1 MTSERSPAAL
11 TGYRVIEL
19 ASERCALAGKLL
31 ADMGAEVIVVEPPGG
46 CHTRSWE
53 PFADDVPELENS
65 LHWWHYN
72 TSKKSVIVDLDTDI
86 GADTFRS
93 LIDTADVVIEAE
105 PLGRLDALGLDWN
118 QFGGNDGELIWT
130 SITHHGR
137 DGTDPPA
144 TDLTLLAEGGPVWSC
159 GYDDH
164 QLPPVRGGGNQAFH
178 TACHYAVPAIL
189 VALMW
194 RETSGKGQL
203 VDISMLG
210 AANATTE
217 FATLW
222 WLNAEREVGRQ
233 TGRHAHIRPTE
244 WTQIRCADG
253 RWFNTGVPPRNKREF
268 AALRTWVEE
277 LGLVEECSPYEIL
290 KLGDKYERIGLFE
303 LDADPLAGEV
313 FQAGRDVI
321 EFLGQRLSAYEL
333 FVGLQERGM
342 ACGIVYSPEEMMQD
356 PHFVE
361 RGFPVDIFYEDRDTS
376 FTHPG
381 APYRF
386 GRTPW
391 RAKRAPLLG
400 EHQTLIEELSD

>member
-1 MTSERSPAAL
+1 MC
-11 TGYRVIEL
+11 I
-19 ASERCALAGKLL
+19 
-31 ADMGAEVIVVEPPGG
+31 
-46 CHTRSWE
+46 
-53 PFADDVPELENS
+53 
-65 LHWWHYN
+65 
-72 TSKKSVIVDLDTDI
+72 
-86 GADTFRS
+86 
-93 LIDTADVVIEAE
+93 
-105 PLGRLDALGLDWN
+105 
-118 QFGGNDGELIWT
+118 
-130 SITHHGR
+130 R
-137 DGTDPPA
+137 D
-144 TDLTLLAEGGPVWSC
+144 S
-159 GYDDH
+159 
-164 QLPPVRGGGNQAFH
+164 
-178 TACHYAVPAIL
+178 
-189 VALMW
+189 
-194 RETSGKGQL
+194 
-203 VDISMLG
+203 
-210 AANATTE
+210 
-217 FATLW
+217 
-222 WLNAEREVGRQ
+222 
-233 TGRHAHIRPTE
+233 
-244 WTQIRCADG
+244 
-253 RWFNTGVPPRNKREF
+253 
-268 AALRTWVEE
+268 
-277 LGLVEECSPYEIL
+277 GLVEECSPYEIL

>member
-46 CHTRSWE
+46 CHTRNWE

-93 LIDTADVVIEAE
+93 LVDTADVVIEAE

-164 QLPPVRGGGNQAFH
+164 ELPPVRGGGNQAFH

>member
-1 MTSERSPAAL
+1 MTPKDSEAAL

-46 CHTRSWE
+46 CETRAWE
-53 PFADDVPELENS
+53 PFADDVPGLENS

-72 TSKKSVIVDLDTDI
+72 TSKKSVMVDLETEA
-86 GADTFRS
+86 GAQQFRS
-93 LIDTADVVIEAE
+93 LLATADVVIEAE

-118 QFGGNDGELIWT
+118 QLREDESELIWT

-137 DGTDPPA
+137 DGADPPA
-144 TDLTLLAEGGPVWSC
+144 TDQTLLAEGGPVWSC

-164 QLPPVRGGGNQAFH
+164 QLPPVRGGANQAFH

-194 RETSGKGQL
+194 RETSSRGQL
-203 VDISMLG
+203 IDVSMLG

-222 WLNAEREVGRQ
+222 WLNGEQEVQRQ

-253 RWFNTGVPPRNKREF
+253 RWFNTGMPPRNKREF
-268 AALRTWVEE
+268 AALRMWIEE
-277 LGLVEECSPYEIL
+277 LGLVAECSSYEIL
-290 KLGDKYERIGLFE
+290 KLGDQYERIGVFE
-303 LDADPLAGEV
+303 LDADPMAGEV

-321 EFLGQRLSAYEL
+321 EFLGQRLPAYEL
-333 FVGLQERGM
+333 FLGLQERGM
-342 ACGIVYSPEEMMQD
+342 ACGIVYSPDEMIED

-361 RGFPVDIFYEDRDTS
+361 RGFPVDVFYEDRNSTY
-376 FTHPG
+376 THPG

-386 GRTPW
+386 ERTPW
-391 RAKRAPLLG
+391 MVTRAPHLG
-400 EHQTLIEELSD
+400 EHQVLVEDLPE

>member
-93 LIDTADVVIEAE
+93 LVDTADVVIEAE

-290 KLGDKYERIGLFE
+290 KLGDNYERIGLFE

-361 RGFPVDIFYEDRDTS
+361 RGFPVDIFYEDRGTS

>member
-93 LIDTADVVIEAE
+93 LVDTADVVIEAE

-118 QFGGNDGELIWT
+118 HFGENDGELIWT

>member
-93 LIDTADVVIEAE
+93 LVDTADVVIEAE

-400 EHQTLIEELSD
+400 EHQTLIDELSD

>member
-1 MTSERSPAAL
+1 VTSERSPAAL

-93 LIDTADVVIEAE
+93 LVDTADVVIEAE

-164 QLPPVRGGGNQAFH
+164 ELPPVRGGGNQAFH

-400 EHQTLIEELSD
+400 EHQTLIDELSD

>member
-1 MTSERSPAAL
+1 MTSERLPAAL

-46 CHTRSWE
+46 CHTRNWE

-93 LIDTADVVIEAE
+93 LVDTADVVIEAE

>member
-93 LIDTADVVIEAE
+93 LVDTADVVIEAE

-118 QFGGNDGELIWT
+118 QFGENEGELIWT

-400 EHQTLIEELSD
+400 EHQTLIDELSD

>member
-400 EHQTLIEELSD
+400 EHQTLIDELSD

>member
-1 MTSERSPAAL
+1 VTSERSPAAL

-46 CHTRSWE
+46 CHTRNWE

-93 LIDTADVVIEAE
+93 LVDTADVVIEAE

-164 QLPPVRGGGNQAFH
+164 ELPPVRGGGNQAFH

>member
-46 CHTRSWE
+46 CHTRNWE

-93 LIDTADVVIEAE
+93 LVDTADVVIEAE

-164 QLPPVRGGGNQAFH
+164 ELPPVRGGGNQAFH

-400 EHQTLIEELSD
+400 EHQTLIDELSD

>member
-93 LIDTADVVIEAE
+93 LVDTADVVIEAE

-164 QLPPVRGGGNQAFH
+164 ELPPVRGGGNQAFH

-400 EHQTLIEELSD
+400 EHQTLIDELSD

>member
-93 LIDTADVVIEAE
+93 LVDTADVVIEAE

-400 EHQTLIEELSD
+400 EHQTLIEEVSD

>member
-118 QFGGNDGELIWT
+118 QFGENDGELIWT

-400 EHQTLIEELSD
+400 EHQTLIDELSD

>member
-1 MTSERSPAAL
+1 MTPKDSEAAL

-46 CHTRSWE
+46 CQTRAWE
-53 PFADDVPELENS
+53 PFADDVPGLENS

-72 TSKKSVIVDLDTDI
+72 TSKKSVMVDIETEV
-86 GADTFRS
+86 GAQQFRS
-93 LIDTADVVIEAE
+93 LLATADVVIEAE

-118 QFGGNDGELIWT
+118 QLREDESELIWT
-130 SITHHGR
+130 SISHHGR
-137 DGTDPPA
+137 DGADPPA

-159 GYDDH
+159 GYDDQ

-194 RETSGKGQL
+194 RETSSRGQL
-203 VDISMLG
+203 IDVSMLG

-222 WLNAEREVGRQ
+222 WLNAEQEVQRQ
-233 TGRHAHIRPTE
+233 TGRHAHVRPTE

-253 RWFNTGVPPRNKREF
+253 RWFNTGMPPRNKREF
-268 AALRTWVEE
+268 AALRTWIEE
-277 LGLVEECSPYEIL
+277 LGLVKECSSYEIL
-290 KLGDKYERIGLFE
+290 KLGDQYERIGVFE

-321 EFLGQRLSAYEL
+321 EFLGQRLPAYEL
-333 FVGLQERGM
+333 FLGLQERGM
-342 ACGIVYSPEEMMQD
+342 ACGIVYSPDEMIED

-361 RGFPVDIFYEDRDTS
+361 RGFPVDVFYEDRNSTY
-376 FTHPG
+376 THPG

-386 GRTPW
+386 QRTPW
-391 RAKRAPLLG
+391 MATRAPHLG
-400 EHQTLIEELSD
+400 EHQVLVEDISE

>member
-1 MTSERSPAAL
+1 MTSERLPAAL

-118 QFGGNDGELIWT
+118 HFGENDGELIWT

>member
-46 CHTRSWE
+46 CHTRNWE

-93 LIDTADVVIEAE
+93 LVDTADVVIEAE

-118 QFGGNDGELIWT
+118 QFGENEGELIWT

-400 EHQTLIEELSD
+400 EHQTLIDELSD

>member
-93 LIDTADVVIEAE
+93 LVDTADVVIEAE

-164 QLPPVRGGGNQAFH
+164 ELPPVRGGGNQAFH

>member
-46 CHTRSWE
+46 CHTRNWE

-93 LIDTADVVIEAE
+93 LVDTADVVIEAE

-400 EHQTLIEELSD
+400 EHQTLIDELSD

>member
-46 CHTRSWE
+46 CHTRNWE

>member
-1 MTSERSPAAL
+1 VTSERSPAAL

-93 LIDTADVVIEAE
+93 LVDTADVVIEAE

-118 QFGGNDGELIWT
+118 HFGENDGELIWT

>member
-93 LIDTADVVIEAE
+93 LVDTADVVIEAE

>member
-93 LIDTADVVIEAE
+93 LVDTADVVIEAE

-277 LGLVEECSPYEIL
+277 LGLVEECSAYEIL

-356 PHFVE
+356 L
-361 RGFPVDIFYEDRDTS
+361 S
-376 FTHPG
+376 
-381 APYRF
+381 
-386 GRTPW
+386 
-391 RAKRAPLLG
+391 
-400 EHQTLIEELSD
+400 LIHI